1 MSEQP
6 TLMTR
11 LRAKLAGELAD
22 DTLAAYRAAGA
33 SAHDLLVEAE
43 ERRAGLTADDYWAV
57 PAAEQAF
64 FLCTWNAFALQ
75 TLGEAFVTAD
85 FEHDPGTVGFLP
97 PVTAEQALAFFA
109 EVEQWLV
116 RARQAEASPG
126 FELDLHVP
134 AELPEWVEVEPCP
147 MAHLHAMLSAC
158 RSLTEHAEI
167 ALADLKPRAP
177 AERAKDLAAI
187 ESLLVAAKVAAEYA
201 EQLHSQLDRGS
212 AASQSLHER
221 IESSIKDALA
231 QAYLVGQ
238 LAAMPGIE
246 RVAATSAGTSGRRL
260 PGPGEP
266 GFDPWCLTDAR
277 SRDRWRSDR
286 QARAAVDSLWSYD
299 PDPARTLA
307 IQAEIDAALA
317 AGSVDYATDARGKR
331 LGNYYCCPWSAVYTA
346 RRPVT
351 IGGKRLRA
359 QQQFTFDVSAEEIVE
374 GGPFKRELLL
384 ASFSPTDEIDYCDPN
399 AGGHDE

>member
-11 LRAKLAGELAD
+11 LRAKLAGEIAD
-22 DTLAAYRAAGA
+22 DTLGAYRAAGA

-43 ERRAGLTADDYWAV
+43 ERRAGLTTDDYWAV
-57 PAAEQAF
+57 PPGEQAF

-85 FEHDPGTVGFLP
+85 FEHDAGTAGFLP

-116 RARQAEASPG
+116 RARQAEVSPA
-126 FELDLHVP
+126 FQLDLYVP
-134 AELPEWVEVEPCP
+134 AELPEWTEVEPCP
-147 MAHLHAMLSAC
+147 MAHLHAMLSGC
-158 RSLTEHAEI
+158 RSLTDHAEI
-167 ALADLKPRAP
+167 ALADLKQRAP
-177 AERAKDLAAI
+177 SAREKDVAAI
-187 ESLLVAAKVAAEYA
+187 ESLLVAARVAAEYA
-201 EQLHSQLDRGS
+201 EQLHSELHRGS
-212 AASQSLHER
+212 AASESLHER

-231 QAYLVGQ
+231 RAYLVGQ
-238 LAAMPGIE
+238 LAAMPGLE
-246 RVAATSAGTSGRRL
+246 REVRASAGTTGHRL
-260 PGPGEP
+260 AGPGEP
-266 GFDPWCLTDAR
+266 GFDPWCLTDPR
-277 SRDRWRSDR
+277 SRDRWQSDP
-286 QARAAVDSLWSYD
+286 QARAAVTSLWSYD
-299 PDPARTLA
+299 PDPTRTLA
-307 IQAEIDAALA
+307 IQAEIDAAVA
-317 AGSVDYATDARGKR
+317 AGTVDYAADAQGQP

-351 IGGKRLRA
+351 IDGKRLRA

-384 ASFSPTDEIDYCDPN
+384 ANFSPTDEIDYCDPN